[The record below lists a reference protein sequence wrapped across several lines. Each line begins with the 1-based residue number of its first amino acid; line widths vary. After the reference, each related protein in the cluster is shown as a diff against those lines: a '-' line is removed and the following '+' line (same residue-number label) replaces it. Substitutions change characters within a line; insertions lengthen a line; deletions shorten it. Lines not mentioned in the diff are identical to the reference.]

1 MNYNDKPFPRQITS
15 PQSYIASAGFVAG
28 SPIRVQ
34 PGANAPGLG
43 PSLSNVNRYLG
54 IVQPNGLAAA
64 TGRSGSGCG
73 NPHYASGQNLNDSVS
88 TINQSLN
95 SFSVYNLGPGQVAGV
110 AGGANPSPVHINE
123 LKREMRKKEQDFHKQ
138 TAVLKQQVQLLE
150 LQAKE
155 FEQREAK
162 LKRMH
167 ESMLKAVQEGS
178 N

>member
-1 MNYNDKPFPRQITS
+1 M
-15 PQSYIASAGFVAG
+15 
-28 SPIRVQ
+28 
-34 PGANAPGLG
+34 
-43 PSLSNVNRYLG
+43 NRYLG
-54 IVQPNGLAAA
+54 IAHSNGPAAV

-73 NPHYASGQNLNDSVS
+73 NAHYAPGQNLNDSVS
-88 TINQSLN
+88 TINQSHN
-95 SFSVYNLGPGQVAGV
+95 SFSVYNVGSGLGPGQVTGV
-110 AGGANPSPVHINE
+110 VGGTNPSPVHINE

-155 FEQREAK
+155 FEQREGK

-178 N
+178 NQNGR